1 MSAQDMT
8 FVELVSATA
17 TVAGGGPPGD
27 WFRASAVGR
36 LFGAQFTAQRAVI
49 VRAPAESTALGRLI
63 EEQRCYMRRCS
74 RMCVRRSI
82 VITQIAAS

>member
-1 MSAQDMT
+1 MGRRG
-8 FVELVSATA
+8 E
-17 TVAGGGPPGD
+17 

-63 EEQRCYMRRCS
+63 EELAEEDAIHDREVRFGVGLMRS
-74 RMCVRRSI
+74 RAGNLPPQDLSLLF
-82 VITQIAAS
+82 